1 MRNTRQPPTGLAVI
15 VDAYSTGSC
24 LPKEFGHFGIKCV
37 HVQSSPDI
45 PADFLA
51 AFRPGDFQKHFV
63 IGAPSGV
70 DDIAADLKRL
80 VPIMCVIAGTE
91 TGVETAERLARLL
104 HVPGNDPRT
113 SRLRRDKYEM
123 HERLREGGLSALRQA
138 RCVTVGDALDWAG
151 ALQSW
156 PVVVKP
162 SASAGADGVRFCDD
176 MAEVAVAVDAI
187 LGKRNKLGEINEAA
201 VLQEKIAGQQFI
213 VNAVSMDGRHYISEI
228 WKDDKIAVP
237 GASLICERE
246 ILLAPDDDLAR
257 VLKRYTTACLDA
269 LGIREGPS
277 HTELFQTEDGELLLI
292 ETAARMQGTI
302 DHEAVIDATAHSHV
316 TLTVL
321 RHADPGAF
329 SELLGMSYSRRKH
342 LHCVT
347 LSSSSSGTLK
357 ENRCHERLSTLKSFR
372 SLIHAP
378 EPGETVARTIDLF
391 TNAGI
396 TYLAAESEQVL
407 EQEYTLIR
415 FWEANGELFVFE

>member
-1 MRNTRQPPTGLAVI
+1 MRNTRHPRRELAVI

-24 LPKEFGHFGIKCV
+24 LPTEFEKFGIGCV

-51 AFRPGDFQKHFV
+51 TFQPSDFQQHFV
-63 IGAPSGV
+63 VGV
-70 DDIAADLKRL
+70 PGSVEDIAADLTRL
-80 VPIMCVIAGTE
+80 APVVCVIAGTE
-91 TGVETAERLARLL
+91 TGVETAERLAQLL

-123 HERLREGGLSALRQA
+123 HERLKEAGLSALRQA
-138 RCVTVGDALDWAG
+138 RCTTVDDALDWAEV
-151 ALQSW
+151 LQSW

-162 SASAGADGVRFCDD
+162 TASAGADRVRFCND
-176 MAEVAVAVDAI
+176 MAEVAMAVDAI
-187 LGKRNKLGEINEAA
+187 LGKRNKLGDINDAA
-201 VLQEKIAGQQFI
+201 VLQKKITGQQFI
-213 VNAVSMDGRHYISEI
+213 VNAVSMNGRRYISEI

-237 GASLICERE
+237 GASLICDRE
-246 ILLAPDDDLAR
+246 ILLAPHDDLAR
-257 VLKRYTTACLDA
+257 VLELYTIACLDA

-277 HTELFQTEDGELLLI
+277 HTELFQTEGGELLLI
-292 ETAARMQGTI
+292 ETAVRMQGTI
-302 DHEAVIDATAHSHV
+302 DHEAVMEATGHSHV

-321 RHADPGAF
+321 RHADPAAF
-329 SELLGMSYSRRKH
+329 SELLGMPYARKNH

-357 ENRCHERLSTLKSFR
+357 ENRCRERLSALKSFR

-378 EPGETVARTIDLF
+378 QPGESVTRTIDLF

-396 TYLAAESEQVL
+396 AYLAGDSEEVL
-407 EQEYTLIR
+407 EREYTLIR
-415 FWEANGELFVFE
+415 TWEASGELFVFE